1 MDAGDHDT
9 SIDHDF
15 FLQGLTGD
23 YGPFDTSAAGDDG
36 PDGEP
41 PVGSH
46 PDPGDAAGVPSSGST
61 SAHTL
66 ASSGSKRSRAGT
78 SEVWQDFE
86 RIYKEEDGVSVRYA
100 KCYICKNELSA
111 KPSGGTGHLKRHA
124 ISCKRKSGAAMKQ
137 TVLQYNPDGS
147 VHHWE
152 YDSANARK
160 ELCRFIARAD
170 LPLNIG
176 SSSRSSDSSSRSS
189 TGTGIPTSGGELTT
203 FIDSDVISHEQ
214 ENFNIL
220 QWWHEHKTNYPV
232 LSLLAR
238 DLLTVPVSTVSSEAA
253 FSLTGRI
260 IEERRTNLS
269 SEMVEILTIVKD
281 WEQAEARMQHTAE
294 NTELEESF
302 QNLYLDADENV

>member
-170 LPLNIG
+170 LPLNIAYKQYCVAMG
-176 SSSRSSDSSSRSS
+176 VRPRKFALDMPVRWNSTFLMLKNIIPYKSTFGVFIHTHYHQHGVKLYSRKRIGMLLKGYWSF
-189 TGTGIPTSGGELTT
+189 L
-203 FIDSDVISHEQ
+203 
-214 ENFNIL
+214 NFFMIQL
-220 QWWHEHKTNYPV
+220 
-232 LSLLAR
+232 
-238 DLLTVPVSTVSSEAA
+238 
-253 FSLTGRI
+253 
-260 IEERRTNLS
+260 
-269 SEMVEILTIVKD
+269 
-281 WEQAEARMQHTAE
+281 
-294 NTELEESF
+294 
-302 QNLYLDADENV
+302 